1 MGSLQRRLG
10 SVESRLAGMSAQQ
23 PEEPASVRWLAI
35 LKIFLPVL
43 EREERTPE
51 SEAALERMRYSIALL
66 EEYAAGDLR
75 ASPWA
80 YLEYYCHGCL
90 LRLGWNT
97 PGWEGRQLAFLEPD
111 YDDRI
116 RQIEAIERGRRG
128 PGQSSSLNPNG

>member
-1 MGSLQRRLG
+1 
-10 SVESRLAGMSAQQ
+10 MSAQQ

-35 LKIFLPVL
+35 LKIFEPVL
-43 EREERTPE
+43 ERGERTAE
-51 SEAALERMRYSIALL
+51 SDVAIERVRSSIALL

-80 YLEYYCHGCL
+80 YLEYYCHSCL
-90 LRLGWNT
+90 LRLSWNT

-111 YDDRI
+111 YDEQI

-128 PGQSSSLNPNG
+128 HTDQPSPE